1 VVVTE
6 VAVLLLLPAAATS
19 EELENL
25 LQQLSQYEEQL
36 MGDQP
41 LSAEASRAAAA
52 ADAASDVGTSMS
64 SLSWSA
70 TLAGL
75 ARLLPQNDE

>member
-1 VVVTE
+1 MCCLS
-6 VAVLLLLPAAATS
+6 VLVAATS

-70 TLAGL
+70 TLSGL